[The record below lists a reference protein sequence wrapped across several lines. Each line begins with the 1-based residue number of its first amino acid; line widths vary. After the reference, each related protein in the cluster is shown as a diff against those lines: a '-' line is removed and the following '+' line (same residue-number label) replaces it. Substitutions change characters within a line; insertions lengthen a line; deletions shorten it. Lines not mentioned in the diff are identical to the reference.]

1 MDKSVIKTILQWL
14 GIVRKQPP
22 EPPYIPP
29 AIRYDRLGEFP
40 RCL

>member
-1 MDKSVIKTILQWL
+1 MLKSILQWF
-14 GIVRKQPP
+14 GILAKQPP

-29 AIRYDRLGEFP
+29 AIRYDRLGESP

>member
-1 MDKSVIKTILQWL
+1 MLKTILIKL
-14 GIVRKQPP
+14 GLIREQPP